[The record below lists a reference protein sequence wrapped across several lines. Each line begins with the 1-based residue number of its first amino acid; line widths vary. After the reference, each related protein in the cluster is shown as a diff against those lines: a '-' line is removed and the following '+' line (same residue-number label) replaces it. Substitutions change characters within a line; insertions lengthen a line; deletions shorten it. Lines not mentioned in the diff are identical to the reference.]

1 MSFFCLQ
8 NRNVMINTNLMKFA
22 RLSFLI
28 LLSSCLTSCQTWEAL
43 KNCAPVRMFDET
55 GASMLNMLG
64 ENNLPADGKSGSL
77 QDRARKVESR
87 GIYAARKEAPAS
99 VTARQSVVAR

>member
-1 MSFFCLQ
+1 MSIFCLQ
-8 NRNVMINTNLMKFA
+8 NRNVMINTKLMKFA

-28 LLSSCLTSCQTWEAL
+28 LLSSALTSCQTWEAL
-43 KNCAPVRMFDET
+43 KNCAPVRAWDET
-55 GASMLNMLG
+55 GAAMLHMLG

-87 GIYAARKEAPAS
+87 GIYAARKAAPVS
-99 VTARQSVVAR
+99 VTTRQSVVAR

>member
-1 MSFFCLQ
+1 MSIFCLQ
-8 NRNVMINTNLMKFA
+8 NRNVMINTKLMKFA

-28 LLSSCLTSCQTWEAL
+28 LLSTGLTSCQTWEAL
-43 KNCAPVRMFDET
+43 KNCAPVRAFDET

-77 QDRARKVESR
+77 QDRASKVESR
-87 GIYAARKEAPAS
+87 GIYAARKAAPVS
-99 VTARQSVVAR
+99 VTTRQSVVAR

>member
-1 MSFFCLQ
+1 
-8 NRNVMINTNLMKFA
+8 MKFA

-28 LLSSCLTSCQTWEAL
+28 LLSANLTSCQTWEAL
-43 KNCAPVRMFDET
+43 KNCAPVRLFDET
-55 GASMLNMLG
+55 GSSMLRMLG
-64 ENNLPADGKSGSL
+64 ENNLPADGKPGSL

-87 GIYAARKEAPAS
+87 GIYAARKTTPAS